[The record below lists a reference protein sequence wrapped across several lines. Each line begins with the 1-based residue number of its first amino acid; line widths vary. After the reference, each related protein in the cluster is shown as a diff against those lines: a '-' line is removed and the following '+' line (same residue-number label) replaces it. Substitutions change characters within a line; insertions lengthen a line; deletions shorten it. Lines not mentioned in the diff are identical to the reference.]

1 MMEATYKELRWVSSV
16 PSTRTIVSVPKRMR
30 KRWVDK
36 NVREVEETV
45 GCLEVREKEKLQIVL
60 AYGLPP

>member
-1 MMEATYKELRWVSSV
+1 MCTGRRLPIHA
-16 PSTRTIVSVPKRMR
+16 PPRTIVSVPKRMR